1 MGGARWCIVCVTEHW
16 IAQNI
21 PLNKQQVISEK
32 KSCNNLVQAGGSI
45 LTKGSYYDGRV
56 SSGNV
61 KQRSSVCPS
70 VCSYF
75 F

>member
-32 KSCNNLVQAGGSI
+32 KNLAITLCRQEEA
-45 LTKGSYYDGRV
+45 
-56 SSGNV
+56 
-61 KQRSSVCPS
+61 
-70 VCSYF
+70 F
-75 F
+75 